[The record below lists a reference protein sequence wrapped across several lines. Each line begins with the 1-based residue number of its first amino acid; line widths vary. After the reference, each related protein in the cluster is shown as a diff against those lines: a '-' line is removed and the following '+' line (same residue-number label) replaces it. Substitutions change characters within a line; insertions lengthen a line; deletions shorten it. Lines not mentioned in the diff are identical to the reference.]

1 MENRIFHLD
10 MDCFFV
16 SVETLFNPLI
26 KAKPAIVAGRN
37 KKGVVSSANYE
48 ARKFGIRSAMP
59 VKIALKIYPNLIIA
73 NHHMDEYVKYSQNIY
88 KLLSEKIKRVE
99 ESSIDEWFLDI
110 TGSEF
115 ESWKEHEFGS
125 YLKNI
130 IKQKFNLNCS
140 VGCSYNKFFAK
151 MATTL
156 SKPDGFLIIN
166 KQNFKEKLYDLDV
179 EKMTFVGK
187 KTTDILKEN
196 GMNKIKDIASYS
208 NDLYMYKKIGV
219 SWIRIKNNAL
229 GIDDSPISNTNK
241 RKMLGK
247 SYTIEKFSEFKEFE
261 ILLKNIIEELKIS
274 IKNKYLYNSFTL
286 RCKIKDSISFRKT
299 VKYDEAKND
308 LNFED
313 AIFAFDEIIEPKYYP
328 LIVNVSFYLNNIEEL
343 ENNDEQLSFFNNK
356 KELTKVDEIKN
367 KVNSIFSKKILF
379 TFND

>member
-1 MENRIFHLD
+1 
-10 MDCFFV
+10 
-16 SVETLFNPLI
+16 
-26 KAKPAIVAGRN
+26 
-37 KKGVVSSANYE
+37 
-48 ARKFGIRSAMP
+48 
-59 VKIALKIYPNLIIA
+59 
-73 NHHMDEYVKYSQNIY
+73 
-88 KLLSEKIKRVE
+88 
-99 ESSIDEWFLDI
+99 
-110 TGSEF
+110 
-115 ESWKEHEFGS
+115 
-125 YLKNI
+125 
-130 IKQKFNLNCS
+130 
-140 VGCSYNKFFAK
+140 